1 MQSEKLLDLVQKKGI
16 KTAEIY
22 QVESYS
28 RPICFSANRLKQ
40 LESSQVSGIA
50 LRIWK
55 DNKPGLA
62 LAYGDFDPHDLIEKA
77 IAVSQLSDPE
87 EILLNKNH
95 RQVYNNP
102 DSISEEF
109 VRQDP
114 HIIAEGEG
122 AIASILESY
131 PLAIVNL
138 DVEWERETTTLINTE
153 GLYCQQKDI
162 SQSASIGVEL
172 VRDEDFLGIYDGS
185 YSHEHISLKPMI
197 ESILTRLKYARKN
210 ASLKTGKMPV
220 LFTPNAIVTLWE
232 TVTDALNGKH
242 ILDKSSPWSDSLG
255 KQIISPCLTLKQQP
269 EFKPFD
275 CPFDD
280 EGSITQKLTLI
291 EAGVLKSFYT
301 DKQTAFKLGI
311 ENTGNGFRMGLGAY
325 PTPDLVNLVINGG
338 NQSLEELINNLSY
351 GIIVDQILGG
361 GADLSGDF
369 SFNIDLGY
377 LVKNGQI
384 KGRIKDTMLAG
395 NVYQCLQKVSAIASD
410 LTWSGSCYTPSMV
423 IDDLSVVSSDGE

>member
-1 MQSEKLLDLVQKKGI
+1 MQPEKLLDLVQKKGI

-40 LESSQVSGIA
+40 IESSQVSGIA
-50 LRIWK
+50 LRLWK

-62 LAYGDFDPHDLIEKA
+62 LAYGNFQADDLIEKA
-77 IAVSQLSDPE
+77 IAVSELSDPE
-87 EILLNKNH
+87 EVLLNSNNKL
-95 RQVYNNP
+95 VYGKE
-102 DSISEEF
+102 DSIIERFNS
-109 VRQDP
+109 QDRK
-114 HIIAEGEG
+114 IIQGGEG

-131 PLAIVNL
+131 PEAIVNL

-153 GLYCQQKDI
+153 GLYCQQRDI

-172 VRDEDFLGIYDGS
+172 VRDEDFLGIYDGE
-185 YSHEHISLKPMI
+185 YSHEHIDLNPMI
-197 ESILTRLKYARKN
+197 ESIVRRLKWADKN

-220 LFTPNAIVTLWE
+220 LFTPNAVVTLWE
-232 TVTDALNGKH
+232 TVTEALNGKQ
-242 ILDKSSPWSDSLG
+242 ILDKSSPWSESLG
-255 KQIISPCLTLKQQP
+255 KQVISPCLTLTQQP
-269 EFKPFD
+269 DLKPFD

-280 EGSITQKLTLI
+280 EGSITQNLTLI
-291 EAGVLKSFYT
+291 EAGVLKNFYT

-311 ENTGNGFRMGLGAY
+311 ANTGNGFRMGLGAY

-338 NQSLEELINNLSY
+338 NKSFEELINDLDRA
-351 GIIVDQILGG
+351 IIVDQILGG
-361 GADLSGDF
+361 GADISGDF

-377 LVKNGQI
+377 FVKNGEI

-395 NVYQCLQKVSAIASD
+395 NVYQCLQKVGAIASD
-410 LTWSGSCYTPSMV
+410 VTWSGSCYTPSMV
-423 IDDLSVVSSDGE
+423 IEDLSVVC